1 MAGLPNSSKAL
12 QQWQHLFE
20 EKGVSRTEQA
30 RQHLQ
35 QMLRLGLPTRKHE
48 DWKYTPLEGLTHSQ
62 FIQQCATISAAQR
75 DALALQIDAVRLVF
89 VDGRFMP
96 ELSDSTQNSGFDVS
110 VRDERQTLAA
120 PVHPEVFLHLT
131 ESLAQCVT
139 YIQVRRNQR
148 PTRPLLLMHITQGVD
163 SDELN
168 TAHYRHHLALAEGA
182 EATVIEHY
190 VSLTAAK
197 HFTGAR
203 LTMNVAD
210 NAQLR
215 HIKLAFE
222 NASSYHFAH
231 NDLLLATDASAF
243 SHSFLLG
250 AAVLR
255 HHSSSQLNGENATL
269 RLNSLAMPVKNE
281 VCDTRTWLE
290 HNKGYCN
297 SRQLHKTIVSDKG
310 RAVFNGLINVAQH
323 AIKTDGQMTNNNLL
337 LGKLAEV
344 DTKPQLE
351 IYADDVKC
359 SHGATIGRIDD
370 EQMFYLQ
377 SRGIRQ
383 QEARHMILYAFAAEL
398 TEAIHDSALKQQ
410 VLARIGQ
417 RLPGAGMT
425 FPVEKVRAD
434 FPILQREVNGLPLAY
449 LDSAASAQKPNQ
461 VIDAESAFYRH
472 GYAAVHRGIHT
483 LSAQATESMENV
495 RKQASRFI
503 NARSAEELVFVRGTT
518 EGINLVANS
527 WGTENIRAGDNIIIS
542 EMEHH
547 ANIVPWQMLCER
559 KGAELRVIPLHPD
572 GTLRLETLA
581 ALFDD
586 RTRLLAITHV
596 SNVLGTE
603 NPLPDMIALARQHGA
618 KVLVDGAQAVMHHAV
633 DVQAL
638 DCDFYVFSG
647 HKLYGPTGIGIL
659 YVKEALLQEMPPW
672 EGGGSMISTVSL
684 TQGTT
689 WAKAPWRFEA
699 GTPNT
704 GGIIGL
710 GAAIDY
716 VTSLGLDKIGD
727 YEQMLMRYA
736 LEQLAQVP
744 DITLYGP
751 AQRLGVI
758 TFNLGKHHAYD
769 VGSFL
774 DNYGI
779 AVRTGHHCAMPLMA
793 WYGVPAMCR
802 ASLAMYNTHE
812 EVDRLV
818 AGLTRIH
825 RLLG

>member
-1 MAGLPNSSKAL
+1 
-12 QQWQHLFE
+12 
-20 EKGVSRTEQA
+20 
-30 RQHLQ
+30 
-35 QMLRLGLPTRKHE
+35 
-48 DWKYTPLEGLTHSQ
+48 
-62 FIQQCATISAAQR
+62 
-75 DALALQIDAVRLVF
+75 
-89 VDGRFMP
+89 
-96 ELSDSTQNSGFDVS
+96 
-110 VRDERQTLAA
+110 
-120 PVHPEVFLHLT
+120 
-131 ESLAQCVT
+131 
-139 YIQVRRNQR
+139 
-148 PTRPLLLMHITQGVD
+148 
-163 SDELN
+163 
-168 TAHYRHHLALAEGA
+168 
-182 EATVIEHY
+182 
-190 VSLTAAK
+190 
-197 HFTGAR
+197 
-203 LTMNVAD
+203 
-210 NAQLR
+210 
-215 HIKLAFE
+215 
-222 NASSYHFAH
+222 
-231 NDLLLATDASAF
+231 
-243 SHSFLLG
+243 
-250 AAVLR
+250 
-255 HHSSSQLNGENATL
+255 
-269 RLNSLAMPVKNE
+269 
-281 VCDTRTWLE
+281 
-290 HNKGYCN
+290 
-297 SRQLHKTIVSDKG
+297 
-310 RAVFNGLINVAQH
+310 
-323 AIKTDGQMTNNNLL
+323 
-337 LGKLAEV
+337 
-344 DTKPQLE
+344 
-351 IYADDVKC
+351 
-359 SHGATIGRIDD
+359 
-370 EQMFYLQ
+370 
-377 SRGIRQ
+377 
-383 QEARHMILYAFAAEL
+383 
-398 TEAIHDSALKQQ
+398 
-410 VLARIGQ
+410 
-417 RLPGAGMT
+417 MT

-559 KGAELRVIPLHPD
+559 KGAELRVIPLYPD

-704 GGIIGL
+704 GVIIGL

-758 TFNLGKHHAYD
+758 AFNLGKHHAYD

-802 ASLAMYNTHE
+802 ASLAMYNIHE

>member
-1 MAGLPNSSKAL
+1 
-12 QQWQHLFE
+12 
-20 EKGVSRTEQA
+20 
-30 RQHLQ
+30 
-35 QMLRLGLPTRKHE
+35 
-48 DWKYTPLEGLTHSQ
+48 
-62 FIQQCATISAAQR
+62 
-75 DALALQIDAVRLVF
+75 
-89 VDGRFMP
+89 
-96 ELSDSTQNSGFDVS
+96 
-110 VRDERQTLAA
+110 
-120 PVHPEVFLHLT
+120 
-131 ESLAQCVT
+131 
-139 YIQVRRNQR
+139 
-148 PTRPLLLMHITQGVD
+148 
-163 SDELN
+163 
-168 TAHYRHHLALAEGA
+168 
-182 EATVIEHY
+182 
-190 VSLTAAK
+190 
-197 HFTGAR
+197 
-203 LTMNVAD
+203 
-210 NAQLR
+210 
-215 HIKLAFE
+215 
-222 NASSYHFAH
+222 
-231 NDLLLATDASAF
+231 
-243 SHSFLLG
+243 
-250 AAVLR
+250 
-255 HHSSSQLNGENATL
+255 
-269 RLNSLAMPVKNE
+269 
-281 VCDTRTWLE
+281 
-290 HNKGYCN
+290 
-297 SRQLHKTIVSDKG
+297 
-310 RAVFNGLINVAQH
+310 
-323 AIKTDGQMTNNNLL
+323 
-337 LGKLAEV
+337 
-344 DTKPQLE
+344 
-351 IYADDVKC
+351 
-359 SHGATIGRIDD
+359 
-370 EQMFYLQ
+370 
-377 SRGIRQ
+377 
-383 QEARHMILYAFAAEL
+383 
-398 TEAIHDSALKQQ
+398 
-410 VLARIGQ
+410 
-417 RLPGAGMT
+417 MT

-633 DVQAL
+633 DVQTL

-758 TFNLGKHHAYD
+758 AFNLGKHHAYD

-802 ASLAMYNTHE
+802 ASLAIYNTHE

>member
-1 MAGLPNSSKAL
+1 
-12 QQWQHLFE
+12 
-20 EKGVSRTEQA
+20 
-30 RQHLQ
+30 
-35 QMLRLGLPTRKHE
+35 
-48 DWKYTPLEGLTHSQ
+48 
-62 FIQQCATISAAQR
+62 
-75 DALALQIDAVRLVF
+75 
-89 VDGRFMP
+89 
-96 ELSDSTQNSGFDVS
+96 
-110 VRDERQTLAA
+110 
-120 PVHPEVFLHLT
+120 
-131 ESLAQCVT
+131 
-139 YIQVRRNQR
+139 
-148 PTRPLLLMHITQGVD
+148 
-163 SDELN
+163 
-168 TAHYRHHLALAEGA
+168 
-182 EATVIEHY
+182 
-190 VSLTAAK
+190 
-197 HFTGAR
+197 
-203 LTMNVAD
+203 
-210 NAQLR
+210 
-215 HIKLAFE
+215 
-222 NASSYHFAH
+222 
-231 NDLLLATDASAF
+231 
-243 SHSFLLG
+243 
-250 AAVLR
+250 
-255 HHSSSQLNGENATL
+255 
-269 RLNSLAMPVKNE
+269 
-281 VCDTRTWLE
+281 
-290 HNKGYCN
+290 
-297 SRQLHKTIVSDKG
+297 
-310 RAVFNGLINVAQH
+310 
-323 AIKTDGQMTNNNLL
+323 
-337 LGKLAEV
+337 
-344 DTKPQLE
+344 
-351 IYADDVKC
+351 
-359 SHGATIGRIDD
+359 
-370 EQMFYLQ
+370 
-377 SRGIRQ
+377 
-383 QEARHMILYAFAAEL
+383 
-398 TEAIHDSALKQQ
+398 
-410 VLARIGQ
+410 
-417 RLPGAGMT
+417 MT

-461 VIDAESAFYRH
+461 VIDAESPFYRH

-618 KVLVDGAQAVMHHAV
+618 KVLVDGAQAVMHHVV

-758 TFNLGKHHAYD
+758 AFNLGKHHAYD

>member
-1 MAGLPNSSKAL
+1 
-12 QQWQHLFE
+12 
-20 EKGVSRTEQA
+20 
-30 RQHLQ
+30 
-35 QMLRLGLPTRKHE
+35 
-48 DWKYTPLEGLTHSQ
+48 
-62 FIQQCATISAAQR
+62 
-75 DALALQIDAVRLVF
+75 
-89 VDGRFMP
+89 
-96 ELSDSTQNSGFDVS
+96 
-110 VRDERQTLAA
+110 
-120 PVHPEVFLHLT
+120 
-131 ESLAQCVT
+131 
-139 YIQVRRNQR
+139 
-148 PTRPLLLMHITQGVD
+148 
-163 SDELN
+163 
-168 TAHYRHHLALAEGA
+168 
-182 EATVIEHY
+182 
-190 VSLTAAK
+190 
-197 HFTGAR
+197 
-203 LTMNVAD
+203 
-210 NAQLR
+210 
-215 HIKLAFE
+215 
-222 NASSYHFAH
+222 
-231 NDLLLATDASAF
+231 
-243 SHSFLLG
+243 
-250 AAVLR
+250 
-255 HHSSSQLNGENATL
+255 
-269 RLNSLAMPVKNE
+269 
-281 VCDTRTWLE
+281 
-290 HNKGYCN
+290 
-297 SRQLHKTIVSDKG
+297 
-310 RAVFNGLINVAQH
+310 
-323 AIKTDGQMTNNNLL
+323 
-337 LGKLAEV
+337 
-344 DTKPQLE
+344 
-351 IYADDVKC
+351 
-359 SHGATIGRIDD
+359 
-370 EQMFYLQ
+370 
-377 SRGIRQ
+377 
-383 QEARHMILYAFAAEL
+383 
-398 TEAIHDSALKQQ
+398 
-410 VLARIGQ
+410 
-417 RLPGAGMT
+417 MT

-542 EMEHH
+542 ELEHH

-572 GTLRLETLA
+572 GTLRLEILA
-581 ALFDD
+581 TLFDD

-659 YVKEALLQEMPPW
+659 YVKAALLQEMPPW
-672 EGGGSMISTVSL
+672 EGGGSMIATVSL
-684 TQGTT
+684 TQGAT

-758 TFNLGKHHAYD
+758 AFNLGKHHAYD

-774 DNYGI
+774 DHYGI

>member
-1 MAGLPNSSKAL
+1 M
-12 QQWQHLFE
+12 
-20 EKGVSRTEQA
+20 
-30 RQHLQ
+30 
-35 QMLRLGLPTRKHE
+35 
-48 DWKYTPLEGLTHSQ
+48 
-62 FIQQCATISAAQR
+62 
-75 DALALQIDAVRLVF
+75 
-89 VDGRFMP
+89 
-96 ELSDSTQNSGFDVS
+96 
-110 VRDERQTLAA
+110 
-120 PVHPEVFLHLT
+120 
-131 ESLAQCVT
+131 
-139 YIQVRRNQR
+139 
-148 PTRPLLLMHITQGVD
+148 
-163 SDELN
+163 
-168 TAHYRHHLALAEGA
+168 
-182 EATVIEHY
+182 
-190 VSLTAAK
+190 
-197 HFTGAR
+197 
-203 LTMNVAD
+203 
-210 NAQLR
+210 
-215 HIKLAFE
+215 KL
-222 NASSYHFAH
+222 
-231 NDLLLATDASAF
+231 
-243 SHSFLLG
+243 
-250 AAVLR
+250 
-255 HHSSSQLNGENATL
+255 
-269 RLNSLAMPVKNE
+269 
-281 VCDTRTWLE
+281 
-290 HNKGYCN
+290 
-297 SRQLHKTIVSDKG
+297 I
-310 RAVFNGLINVAQH
+310 
-323 AIKTDGQMTNNNLL
+323 
-337 LGKLAEV
+337 
-344 DTKPQLE
+344 
-351 IYADDVKC
+351 
-359 SHGATIGRIDD
+359 
-370 EQMFYLQ
+370 
-377 SRGIRQ
+377 
-383 QEARHMILYAFAAEL
+383 
-398 TEAIHDSALKQQ
+398 
-410 VLARIGQ
+410 
-417 RLPGAGMT
+417 
-425 FPVEKVRAD
+425 
-434 FPILQREVNGLPLAY
+434 GLPLAY

-758 TFNLGKHHAYD
+758 AFNLGNHHAYD

>member
-1 MAGLPNSSKAL
+1 
-12 QQWQHLFE
+12 
-20 EKGVSRTEQA
+20 
-30 RQHLQ
+30 
-35 QMLRLGLPTRKHE
+35 
-48 DWKYTPLEGLTHSQ
+48 
-62 FIQQCATISAAQR
+62 
-75 DALALQIDAVRLVF
+75 
-89 VDGRFMP
+89 
-96 ELSDSTQNSGFDVS
+96 
-110 VRDERQTLAA
+110 
-120 PVHPEVFLHLT
+120 
-131 ESLAQCVT
+131 
-139 YIQVRRNQR
+139 
-148 PTRPLLLMHITQGVD
+148 
-163 SDELN
+163 
-168 TAHYRHHLALAEGA
+168 
-182 EATVIEHY
+182 
-190 VSLTAAK
+190 
-197 HFTGAR
+197 
-203 LTMNVAD
+203 
-210 NAQLR
+210 
-215 HIKLAFE
+215 
-222 NASSYHFAH
+222 
-231 NDLLLATDASAF
+231 
-243 SHSFLLG
+243 
-250 AAVLR
+250 
-255 HHSSSQLNGENATL
+255 
-269 RLNSLAMPVKNE
+269 
-281 VCDTRTWLE
+281 
-290 HNKGYCN
+290 
-297 SRQLHKTIVSDKG
+297 
-310 RAVFNGLINVAQH
+310 
-323 AIKTDGQMTNNNLL
+323 
-337 LGKLAEV
+337 
-344 DTKPQLE
+344 
-351 IYADDVKC
+351 
-359 SHGATIGRIDD
+359 
-370 EQMFYLQ
+370 
-377 SRGIRQ
+377 
-383 QEARHMILYAFAAEL
+383 
-398 TEAIHDSALKQQ
+398 
-410 VLARIGQ
+410 
-417 RLPGAGMT
+417 MT

-710 GAAIDY
+710 GAVIDY

-758 TFNLGKHHAYD
+758 AFNLGNHHAYD